1 MEVMHLIKALTR
13 SVVILVFWIIFLMS
27 MLLAD
32 SLDIQA
38 LLFILVKSILASSLL
53 WVFLAI
59 ILDAI
64 VKVMVADAKEKR
76 VERLD
81 GGLSYHLADPTQDEA
96 EWQKKHADEIEE
108 VKKK

>member
-13 SVVILVFWIIFLMS
+13 SIVILVFWVIFLLS

-32 SLDIQA
+32 SLSIQS

-64 VKVMVADAKEKR
+64 VKVMVADAREKR

-81 GGLSYHLADPTQDEA
+81 GGLSYHLTEPGEDEE
-96 EWQKKHADEIEE
+96 EWQKKHAEEIEPSP
-108 VKKK
+108 KK

>member
-1 MEVMHLIKALTR
+1 MEVMHIIKTLTR
-13 SVVILVFWIIFLMS
+13 SVVIIVFWVIFLLS

-32 SLDIQA
+32 DLTISV

-64 VKVMVADAKEKR
+64 VKVMVADAKEKK

-81 GGLSYHLADPTQDEA
+81 GGLSYHLANPAEDEL
-96 EWQKKHADEIEE
+96 EWQKKHAEE
-108 VKKK
+108 MEEKKK